1 MRIEK
6 KLPFRS
12 HFFSLHPE
20 KDASFPL
27 LDELHGLLQKLRTDA
42 LRARTQERV
51 LLAAVASRC
60 GNMSEAFSNSYVSAI
75 VRAGEAL
82 GHENMCEFV
91 QNEECQASTM
101 VPYDYFHD
109 NAGVWEEPCRP
120 VSTGYHTPVT
130 GSELLRQAHAR
141 SVIQQSLRNLQGRL
155 RLKGGV
161 ADGGPYSRALASS
174 SGGGAGGSHASGGH
188 GPPTPTSSIPPIP
201 RTHSGGLK
209 RKSSSFD
216 FGGGGGGHAAHGGAE
231 SVFNP
236 DHVIEPMAW
245 NPDDVAHCP
254 YGLHDRDARAGVSV
268 GGDAEDAEDDDD
280 EPSLARRTRSSHEI
294 EWEEVANM
302 FFHGGSTRSIDTDF
316 AAGGL
321 LGKKQIFAPEIRP
334 FDPTSLDGLQN
345 DGDDSDED
353 ISDETMLRRHE
364 KVLEEMKVKIDEAL
378 ARRSG
383 SGRKRADS
391 HK

>member
-1 MRIEK
+1 MC
-6 KLPFRS
+6 S
-12 HFFSLHPE
+12 FFSFKGAASHPANNPPFPPHVDLRRQSLVIR

-101 VPYDYFHD
+101 APYDYFHD

-120 VSTGYHTPVT
+120 AAGYHASVS
-130 GSELLRQAHAR
+130 GGELMRQAHAR

-161 ADGGPYSRALASS
+161 ADGGSYSRALAASS
-174 SGGGAGGSHASGGH
+174 GAGGGASG
-188 GPPTPTSSIPPIP
+188 GPPTPTSIPPITK
-201 RTHSGGLK
+201 THSGSLK
-209 RKSSSFD
+209 KKSSSFD
-216 FGGGGGGHAAHGGAE
+216 FGGGGGASGGAE

-245 NPDDVAHCP
+245 DPHDVAHCP
-254 YGLHDRDARAGVSV
+254 YGLHDLDAKVEAL
-268 GGDAEDAEDDDD
+268 AEDDNNGG
-280 EPSLARRTRSSHEI
+280 PSLARRTRSSHEI

-334 FDPTSLDGLQN
+334 FDPSSLDGLDD
-345 DGDDSDED
+345 DGDESDED

-364 KVLEEMKVKIDEAL
+364 KVLAEMKIKIDAAL